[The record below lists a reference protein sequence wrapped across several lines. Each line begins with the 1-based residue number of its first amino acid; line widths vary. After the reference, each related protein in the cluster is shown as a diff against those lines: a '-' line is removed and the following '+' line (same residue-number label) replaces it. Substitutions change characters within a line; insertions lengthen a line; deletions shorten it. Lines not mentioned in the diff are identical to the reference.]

1 MRLRLLLILLV
12 AVSGLGADCGGGS
25 SPGSTASS
33 TAVTSANIEG
43 TEGTEGGDGF
53 VSPMPEPS
61 AALVFGVGLLIAG
74 AAIRRNR

>member
-25 SPGSTASS
+25 SHGSAASS
-33 TAVTSANIEG
+33 TAITSAN
-43 TEGTEGGDGF
+43 TEGGNGF
-53 VSPMPEPS
+53 VPAVPEPS
-61 AALVFGVGLLIAG
+61 AVLVFGVGLLIAG